1 MFQIVQENAMPWL
14 VADASQAVLDCGTAY
29 VRGDLSKAWQRVPE
43 DVDATS

>member
-14 VADASQAVLDCGTAY
+14 VADAIQAVLDVLTAEL
-29 VRGDLSKAWQRVPE
+29 RGEFSKAWQRVPE